1 MMAIRKLSSSLFC
14 EESWVMRG
22 KLTLKILGGMVLL
35 GLVTTIASADVRL
48 PGVFADHLVLQR
60 DVALPVWGWADPG
73 EKVTVTLAGQTQ
85 SAAADS
91 AGKWSVKLAPIH
103 AGGPHVLRVQG
114 KNALERSDLL
124 VGEVWLCS
132 GESNMAMTV
141 NGVQDKDAEIAA
153 ADYPQI
159 RLCTVARKTSK
170 EPQSDCDAV
179 WKPCTPSTVGGFS
192 ATAYFFGRELHKVLG
207 VPVGLIDSS
216 WDGTPVQAWTS
227 LKAQESVP
235 ELRPMVNNFK
245 QSLACY
251 DPAAAQQRFEKALAA
266 WPQAVEKAKAE
277 GKPAP
282 GKPQLQDP
290 TTSPNSP
297 ARLYNG
303 MIAPLAPFALRG
315 AIWYQGEANTD
326 VLAASLYG
334 LQLRTMI
341 ANWRQ
346 DWAQGDFP
354 FLYVQ
359 LPNFKAPQQLPFE
372 TDGWP
377 IVREQMLQT
386 LAMTNTGMAVTID
399 IGEEQDIHPKNK
411 QDVGKRLAQWA
422 LAKTYGKDVV
432 ACGPLMKSMSKQG
445 NAIVIQFDHLGGGL
459 MTKGDEP
466 LKGFAIANSRKI
478 FVWAEAKIVGDTV
491 VVSNPDIET
500 PTAVRYAWSSNP
512 VGNLFN
518 RAGLPAS
525 PFRTDDWAAE
535 DVPVRK
541 PDSRYQPT
549 RRLVVKAMLELAQV
563 KKEDVVFD
571 LGCGDGRIVIAAA
584 KDYGARGVGID
595 IDPACVKE
603 ARENARLAG
612 VDDKTEFIVADIFDS
627 DLRRATVVTLFLQPW
642 VNEKLRPKLLR
653 ELKPGSRIVSNQHDM
668 GDWKPDKKIGPVDE
682 CDIMLWTV
690 PAAAR

>member
-1 MMAIRKLSSSLFC
+1 
-14 EESWVMRG
+14 MRG
-22 KLTLKILGGMVLL
+22 KSMLKILAGMLL
-35 GLVTTIASADVRL
+35 LSLVAAIAAADVRL
-48 PGVFADHLVLQR
+48 PGVFANHLVLQR
-60 DVALPVWGWADPG
+60 DVPLPVWGWADPG
-73 EKVTVTLAGQTQ
+73 ENVTVTLAGQSQ

-91 AGKWSVKLAPIH
+91 AGKWSVKFAPVQ
-103 AGGPHVLRVQG
+103 AGGPYVLRVQG

-132 GESNMAMTV
+132 GQSNMAMTV
-141 NGVQDKDAEIAA
+141 SGVRDKDAEIAA
-153 ADYPQI
+153 ANYPQI
-159 RLCTVARKTSK
+159 RLCTVARKTAK
-170 EPQSDCDAV
+170 EPQDNCEAV
-179 WKPCTPSTVGGFS
+179 WRTCSPGTVGGFS
-192 ATAYFFGRELHKVLG
+192 AAAYFFGRELHKELG

-216 WDGTPVQAWTS
+216 WGGTPVQAWTS
-227 LKAQESVP
+227 VKAQESAP
-235 ELRPMVNNFK
+235 ELRPTIENFK
-245 QSLACY
+245 QSLVGY

-282 GKPQLQDP
+282 GKPQLLDP
-290 TTSPNSP
+290 ATSQYSP
-297 ARLYNG
+297 GRLYNG

-315 AIWYQGEANTD
+315 AIWYQGEAN
-326 VLAASLYG
+326 ASVRTAGLYG

-346 DWAQGDFP
+346 DWALGDFP
-354 FLYVQ
+354 FIYVQ
-359 LPNFKAPQQLPFE
+359 LPNYKAPQQLPFE

-377 IVREQMLQT
+377 LVREQMLQT
-386 LAMTNTGMAVTID
+386 LAMNNTGMAVTID
-399 IGEEQDIHPKNK
+399 IGEELDIHPKNK

-445 NAIVIQFDHLGGGL
+445 QEIVIRFDHVGGGL
-459 MTKGDEP
+459 MTKGGEP
-466 LKGFAIANSRKI
+466 LKGFAIAGNRKI

-500 PTAVRYAWSSNP
+500 PTAVRYAWANNP

-518 RAGLPAS
+518 RAGMPAS
-525 PFRTDDWAAE
+525 PFRTDVWAAE

-549 RRLVVKAMLELAQV
+549 RRPVVKAMLELAEV
-563 KKEDVVFD
+563 KKDDVVFD

-584 KDYGARGVGID
+584 KDYGAKGVGID

-603 ARENARLAG
+603 ARENARAAG
-612 VDDKTEFIVADIFDS
+612 VADKTEFIVADIFDS

-653 ELKPGSRIVSNQHDM
+653 EAQAGLADRV
-668 GDWKPDKKIGPVDE
+668 E
-682 CDIMLWTV
+682 
-690 PAAAR
+690 PARHGRLEARQEDRTGRRV